1 MLLTYRFI
9 SLKWYHLVS
18 EHFGV
23 IPGISTPSSFFGIMA
38 GCGNPTPSDFQLMN
52 DYEHDM
58 EIA

>member
-23 IPGISTPSSFFGIMA
+23 IPGILTDISCHIDLEAECLGVQHATLVPYA
-38 GCGNPTPSDFQLMN
+38 GQ
-52 DYEHDM
+52 
-58 EIA
+58 